1 MAKLREPGENPG
13 RLRHCYGLQTSIATG
28 SARGIGK
35 AGERFEARSQDTNL
49 AVLVVVVESAVIDSR
64 LQRPTSPTKRRM
76 RPALLNCFQRDSLN
90 AFIPRFVGIE
100 GFFILIFN
108 SALVSQS
115 KTRFAK
121 CFRETN

>member
-49 AVLVVVVESAVIDSR
+49 AVLVRVVEFF
-64 LQRPTSPTKRRM
+64 QQPTSPTKRRM

-90 AFIPRFVGIE
+90 AFIPVLSE
-100 GFFILIFN
+100 
-108 SALVSQS
+108 S
-115 KTRFAK
+115 KVFYFKSSIPHWSLNPKPVLRNIFAK
-121 CFRETN
+121 QIERSVT